1 MCWREAS
8 GPRWHLEGC
17 SSTSPS
23 QHRQFLE
30 AGDLAQELLG
40 EALRVDFRFRA
51 FVRVGKGHDDQ
62 GRAARCRGRFLN
74 QRLRDPLRDTPPAET
89 CDSGGEADPERVW
102 TLGWQDDRRLGQRSG
117 ASRRRRGGRLTL
129 TALVAAGERRS
140 KCRIPLSSL
149 QRTIHMISRANLSTT
164 LCNQLLLYKLV
175 SGAEP
180 LVTIAAMAPG
190 SRPSDT
196 IVAIVTRILT
206 GATLRPIRVS
216 LSDYQEVRSG
226 ERSLVLNHSELHCST
241 RTRTIGIV
249 GQDARVLVVDD
260 VVVSVLGRLA
270 YGEEPVR

>member
-1 MCWREAS
+1 M
-8 GPRWHLEGC
+8 
-17 SSTSPS
+17 TI
-23 QHRQFLE
+23 
-30 AGDLAQELLG
+30 
-40 EALRVDFRFRA
+40 
-51 FVRVGKGHDDQ
+51 RVGPLG
-62 GRAARCRGRFLN
+62 RGRFLD
-74 QRLRDPLRDTPPAET
+74 QRLRDPLRDTPPGET
-89 CDSGGEADPERVW
+89 CDSGGEADTERVW

-149 QRTIHMISRANLSTT
+149 QRTIHMISQANLSTT

-226 ERSLVLNHSELHCST
+226 ERSLVLNHSELHCSP
-241 RTRTIGIV
+241 RPRTIGIV

>member
-1 MCWREAS
+1 M
-8 GPRWHLEGC
+8 
-17 SSTSPS
+17 TI
-23 QHRQFLE
+23 
-30 AGDLAQELLG
+30 
-40 EALRVDFRFRA
+40 
-51 FVRVGKGHDDQ
+51 RVGPLG
-62 GRAARCRGRFLN
+62 RGRFLD
-74 QRLRDPLRDTPPAET
+74 QRLRDPLRDTPPGET

-129 TALVAAGERRS
+129 AALLVAGERRS
-140 KCRIPLSSL
+140 KCRIPLRSL

-226 ERSLVLNHSELHCST
+226 ERSLVLNHSELHCGT

>member
-1 MCWREAS
+1 MVIKE
-8 GPRWHLEGC
+8 
-17 SSTSPS
+17 
-23 QHRQFLE
+23 
-30 AGDLAQELLG
+30 
-40 EALRVDFRFRA
+40 RA
-51 FVRVGKGHDDQ
+51 PI
-62 GRAARCRGRFLN
+62 ARGARGR
-74 QRLRDPLRDTPPAET
+74 PPFTA
-89 CDSGGEADPERVW
+89 SSRGNN
-102 TLGWQDDRRLGQRSG
+102 DRAVSAHEKAALE
-117 ASRRRRGGRLTL
+117 TL
-129 TALVAAGERRS
+129 TNDYRR
-140 KCRIPLSSL
+140 K
-149 QRTIHMISRANLSTT
+149 ANPCPPP
-164 LCNQLLLYKLV
+164 CNQLLLYKLV

-226 ERSLVLNHSELHCST
+226 ERSLVLNHSELHCSP